1 MSEEITNVNTVQQP
15 TTTEGQTG
23 AASAPQ
29 ENSMV
34 NVSTENNTVDNVQP
48 AVGEQVENAQA
59 TDITDKFVE
68 PKPDVNVE
76 ALQKQVQEYQAK
88 EQETR
93 ELLSRL
99 GTDGNTDI
107 QVLEA
112 IKQRDII
119 DNQAQQAY
127 VKLCNKYGVDYR
139 AENIEASAKALKEKD
154 PQAYYDLQYELGQL
168 DSIVNEKRGVIDNF
182 ITQKQVQTS
191 LNKYGQFLNA
201 SPALKQQLN
210 SYLNT
215 VPLTDPVNQIDTFM
229 QMATAIQREAI
240 EIGKILAQQQAQ
252 AQSPANVLNNSVMAQ
267 QTSYAAT
274 PPKTWTRQEIAAM
287 SDKEF
292 AKYEK
297 EIDRAV
303 REGRVI

>member
-23 AASAPQ
+23 AAPATQ
-29 ENSMV
+29 ENSTV

-68 PKPDVNVE
+68 PKQDVNVE

-99 GTDGNTDI
+99 GTDGTTDI

-168 DSIVNEKRGVIDNF
+168 DSIVNEKRGVLDNF

-191 LNKYGQFLNA
+191 LNKYGQLLNA

>member
-23 AASAPQ
+23 AAPATQ

-68 PKPDVNVE
+68 PKQDVNVE
-76 ALQKQVQEYQAK
+76 ALQKQVQEYQTK

-99 GTDGNTDI
+99 GTDGTTDI

-191 LNKYGQFLNA
+191 LNKYGQLLNA

>member
-23 AASAPQ
+23 AAPATQ
-29 ENSMV
+29 ENSTV
-34 NVSTENNTVDNVQP
+34 DVSTENNTVDNVQP
-48 AVGEQVENAQA
+48 AVGEQTENAQA

-68 PKPDVNVE
+68 PKQDVNVE

-168 DSIVNEKRGVIDNF
+168 DNIVNEKRGVIDNF

-191 LNKYGQFLNA
+191 LNKYGQLLNA

-210 SYLNT
+210 SYLDT

>member
-23 AASAPQ
+23 AAPATQ

-68 PKPDVNVE
+68 PKQDVNVE

-99 GTDGNTDI
+99 GTDGTTDI

-154 PQAYYDLQYELGQL
+154 PQAYYDLQYELGLL

-191 LNKYGQFLNA
+191 LNKYGQLLNA
-201 SPALKQQLN
+201 SPSLKQQLN

>member
-23 AASAPQ
+23 AAPATQ
-29 ENSMV
+29 ENSTV

-48 AVGEQVENAQA
+48 TVGEQVENAQA

-191 LNKYGQFLNA
+191 LNKYGQLVNA

>member
-23 AASAPQ
+23 AAPATQ
-29 ENSMV
+29 ENSTV
-34 NVSTENNTVDNVQP
+34 DVSTENNTVDNVQP

-68 PKPDVNVE
+68 PKQDVNVE

-99 GTDGNTDI
+99 GTDGTTDI

-191 LNKYGQFLNA
+191 LNKYGQLLNA

>member
-68 PKPDVNVE
+68 PKQDVNVE

-99 GTDGNTDI
+99 GTDGTTDI

-127 VKLCNKYGVDYR
+127 VKVCNKYGVDYR

-168 DSIVNEKRGVIDNF
+168 DNIVNEKRGVIDNF
-182 ITQKQVQTS
+182 ITQKQVQSS
-191 LNKYGQFLNA
+191 LKQYGQLLNA

-215 VPLTDPVNQIDTFM
+215 VPLTDPVNQINTFM

>member
-1 MSEEITNVNTVQQP
+1 MTEESTNVNTVQQ
-15 TTTEGQTG
+15 TTTTAGQTG
-23 AASAPQ
+23 TAPATQ
-29 ENSMV
+29 ENSTV

-48 AVGEQVENAQA
+48 AVGEQTENAQA

-76 ALQKQVQEYQAK
+76 TLQKQVQEYQAK

-99 GTDGNTDI
+99 GTDGTTDI

-191 LNKYGQFLNA
+191 LNKYGQLLNA

-215 VPLTDPVNQIDTFM
+215 VPLTNPVNQIDTFM

>member
-23 AASAPQ
+23 SAPAPQ
-29 ENSMV
+29 ENSTV

-48 AVGEQVENAQA
+48 AVGEQTENAQA

-68 PKPDVNVE
+68 PKQDVNVE
-76 ALQKQVQEYQAK
+76 ALEKQVQEYQAK
-88 EQETR
+88 EQETK

-99 GTDGNTDI
+99 GTDGTTDI

-168 DSIVNEKRGVIDNF
+168 DNIVNEKRGVIDNF
-182 ITQKQVQTS
+182 VTQKQVQTS
-191 LNKYGQFLNA
+191 LNKYGQLLNA

>member
-23 AASAPQ
+23 SAPAPQ
-29 ENSMV
+29 ENSTV

-48 AVGEQVENAQA
+48 AVGEQTENAQA

-68 PKPDVNVE
+68 PKQDVNVE

-99 GTDGNTDI
+99 GTDGTTDI

-168 DSIVNEKRGVIDNF
+168 DNIVNEKRGVIDNF

-191 LNKYGQFLNA
+191 LNKYGQILNA

-267 QTSYAAT
+267 QTSYSAT

>member
-23 AASAPQ
+23 AAPATQ

-59 TDITDKFVE
+59 TDITDKFVG
-68 PKPDVNVE
+68 PKQDVNVE

-107 QVLEA
+107 QALEA

-191 LNKYGQFLNA
+191 LNKYGQLLNA

>member
-68 PKPDVNVE
+68 PKQDVNVE

-99 GTDGNTDI
+99 GTDGTTDI

-191 LNKYGQFLNA
+191 LNKYGQLLNA

-215 VPLTDPVNQIDTFM
+215 VPLTDPVNQIGTFM

>member
-23 AASAPQ
+23 AAPATQ

-68 PKPDVNVE
+68 PKQDVNVE

-168 DSIVNEKRGVIDNF
+168 DNIVNEKRGVIDNF

-191 LNKYGQFLNA
+191 LNKYGQLLNA

-215 VPLTDPVNQIDTFM
+215 VPQTDPVNQIDTFM

>member
-23 AASAPQ
+23 AAPATQ
-29 ENSMV
+29 ENSTV

-48 AVGEQVENAQA
+48 TVGEQVENAQA

-127 VKLCNKYGVDYR
+127 VKFCNKYGVDYR

-168 DSIVNEKRGVIDNF
+168 DNIVNEKRGVIDNF

-191 LNKYGQFLNA
+191 LNKYGQLLNA

>member
-1 MSEEITNVNTVQQP
+1 MTEESTNVNTVQQ
-15 TTTEGQTG
+15 TTTTAGQTG
-23 AASAPQ
+23 TAPATQ
-29 ENSMV
+29 ENSTV

-48 AVGEQVENAQA
+48 AVGEQTENAQA

-99 GTDGNTDI
+99 GTDGTTDI

-191 LNKYGQFLNA
+191 LNKYGQLLNA

-229 QMATAIQREAI
+229 QIATAIQREAI

>member
-23 AASAPQ
+23 AAPATQ

-48 AVGEQVENAQA
+48 TVGEQVENAQA

-68 PKPDVNVE
+68 PKQDVNVE

-99 GTDGNTDI
+99 GTDGTTNI

-168 DSIVNEKRGVIDNF
+168 DSIVNEKRGVIDTF

-191 LNKYGQFLNA
+191 LNKYGQLLNA

>member
-23 AASAPQ
+23 AAPATQ

-48 AVGEQVENAQA
+48 AVGEQVENAPA

-68 PKPDVNVE
+68 PKQDVNVE
-76 ALQKQVQEYQAK
+76 ALQKQVQEYQTK

-168 DSIVNEKRGVIDNF
+168 DNIVNEKRGVIDNF

-191 LNKYGQFLNA
+191 LNKYGQLLNA

>member
-23 AASAPQ
+23 AAPATQ

-68 PKPDVNVE
+68 PKQDVNVE

-99 GTDGNTDI
+99 GTDGTTDI

-191 LNKYGQFLNA
+191 LNKYGQLLNA
-201 SPALKQQLN
+201 SPVLKQQLN

-215 VPLTDPVNQIDTFM
+215 VPLTAPVNQIDTFM

>member
-23 AASAPQ
+23 AAPATQ

-48 AVGEQVENAQA
+48 AVGEQTENAQA

-99 GTDGNTDI
+99 GTDGTTDI

-191 LNKYGQFLNA
+191 LNKYGQLLNA

-240 EIGKILAQQQAQ
+240 EIGKILTQQQAQ

>member
-68 PKPDVNVE
+68 PKQDVNVE

-99 GTDGNTDI
+99 GTDGTTDI

-191 LNKYGQFLNA
+191 LNKYGQLLNT

-252 AQSPANVLNNSVMAQ
+252 AQSPANILNNSVMAQ

>member
-23 AASAPQ
+23 AAPATQ

-68 PKPDVNVE
+68 PKQDVNVE

-127 VKLCNKYGVDYR
+127 VKLCNRYGVDYR

-154 PQAYYDLQYELGQL
+154 PQAYYDLQYELGLL

-191 LNKYGQFLNA
+191 LNKYGQLLNA

-229 QMATAIQREAI
+229 QMATAIQREAV

>member
-23 AASAPQ
+23 AAPATQ

-68 PKPDVNVE
+68 PKQDVNVE

-168 DSIVNEKRGVIDNF
+168 DNIVNEKRGVIDNF

-191 LNKYGQFLNA
+191 FNKYGQLLNA

>member
-23 AASAPQ
+23 AAPATQ
-29 ENSMV
+29 ENSTV

-68 PKPDVNVE
+68 PKQDVNVE

-99 GTDGNTDI
+99 GTDGTTDI

-191 LNKYGQFLNA
+191 LNKYGQLLNA

-229 QMATAIQREAI
+229 QIATAIQREAI

>member
-23 AASAPQ
+23 AAPATQ

-68 PKPDVNVE
+68 PKQDVNVE

-191 LNKYGQFLNA
+191 LNKYGQLLNA

>member
-23 AASAPQ
+23 AAPATQ

-68 PKPDVNVE
+68 PKQDVNVE

-99 GTDGNTDI
+99 GTDGNTDT

-168 DSIVNEKRGVIDNF
+168 DNIVNEKRGVIDNF

-191 LNKYGQFLNA
+191 LNKYGQLLNA

>member
-1 MSEEITNVNTVQQP
+1 MTEESTNVNTVQQ
-15 TTTEGQTG
+15 TTTTAGQTG
-23 AASAPQ
+23 TAPATQ
-29 ENSMV
+29 ENSTV

-48 AVGEQVENAQA
+48 AVGEQTENAQA

-99 GTDGNTDI
+99 GTDGTTDI

-191 LNKYGQFLNA
+191 FNKYGQLLNA

>member
-1 MSEEITNVNTVQQP
+1 MSEEITNVNTVQQS

-23 AASAPQ
+23 SAPATQ
-29 ENSMV
+29 ENSTV
-34 NVSTENNTVDNVQP
+34 NVSTENNTVDNVQS
-48 AVGEQVENAQA
+48 AVGEANENAQA

-68 PKPDVNVE
+68 PKQDVNVE

-99 GTDGNTDI
+99 GTDGTTDI

-191 LNKYGQFLNA
+191 LNKYGQLLNA

-229 QMATAIQREAI
+229 QMATAIQSEAI

>member
-23 AASAPQ
+23 SAPATQ
-29 ENSMV
+29 ENSTV

-68 PKPDVNVE
+68 PKQDVNVE
-76 ALQKQVQEYQAK
+76 ALQKQVQEYQTK

-168 DSIVNEKRGVIDNF
+168 DNIVNEKRGVIDNF

-191 LNKYGQFLNA
+191 LSKYGQLLNA

>member
-1 MSEEITNVNTVQQP
+1 MSKEITNVNTVQQP

-23 AASAPQ
+23 AAPATQ

-48 AVGEQVENAQA
+48 TVGEQVENAQA

-68 PKPDVNVE
+68 PKQDVNVE

-99 GTDGNTDI
+99 GTDGTTDI
-107 QVLEA
+107 QVLEV

-191 LNKYGQFLNA
+191 LNKYGQLLNA

>member
-48 AVGEQVENAQA
+48 AVGEQTENAQA

-68 PKPDVNVE
+68 PKQDVNVE

-99 GTDGNTDI
+99 GTDGTTDI

-154 PQAYYDLQYELGQL
+154 PLAYYDLQYELGQL
-168 DSIVNEKRGVIDNF
+168 DNIVNEKRGVIDNF

-191 LNKYGQFLNA
+191 LNKYGQLLNA

-267 QTSYAAT
+267 QTSYSAT

>member
-1 MSEEITNVNTVQQP
+1 MSEEIINVNTVQQP

-23 AASAPQ
+23 AAPATQ

-48 AVGEQVENAQA
+48 TVGEQVENAQA

-68 PKPDVNVE
+68 PKQDVNVE

-99 GTDGNTDI
+99 GTDGTTDI

-191 LNKYGQFLNA
+191 LNKYGQLLNA
-201 SPALKQQLN
+201 SPTLKQQLN

>member
-23 AASAPQ
+23 AAPATQ
-29 ENSMV
+29 ENSTV
-34 NVSTENNTVDNVQP
+34 NVSTENNAVDNVQP
-48 AVGEQVENAQA
+48 TVGEQVENAQA

-68 PKPDVNVE
+68 PKQDVNVE

-99 GTDGNTDI
+99 GTDGTTDI

-191 LNKYGQFLNA
+191 LNKYGQLLNA

>member
-48 AVGEQVENAQA
+48 AVGEQTENAQA

-68 PKPDVNVE
+68 PKQDVNVE

-191 LNKYGQFLNA
+191 FNKYGQLLNA

>member
-68 PKPDVNVE
+68 PKQDVNVE

-99 GTDGNTDI
+99 GTDGTTDI

-119 DNQAQQAY
+119 DNQSQQAY

-191 LNKYGQFLNA
+191 LNKYGQLLNA

>member
-23 AASAPQ
+23 AAPATQ

-68 PKPDVNVE
+68 PKQDVNVE

-107 QVLEA
+107 QVLEV

-191 LNKYGQFLNA
+191 LNKYGQLLNA

>member
-23 AASAPQ
+23 TAPATQ
-29 ENSMV
+29 ENSTV

-68 PKPDVNVE
+68 PKQDVNVE

-127 VKLCNKYGVDYR
+127 VKLCNRYGVDYR

-154 PQAYYDLQYELGQL
+154 PQAYYDLQYELGLL

-191 LNKYGQFLNA
+191 LNKYGQLLNA

>member
-23 AASAPQ
+23 AAPATQ

-68 PKPDVNVE
+68 PKQDVNVE

-99 GTDGNTDI
+99 GTDGTTDI

-168 DSIVNEKRGVIDNF
+168 DNIVNEKRGVIDNF

-191 LNKYGQFLNA
+191 LNNYGQLLNA

>member
-1 MSEEITNVNTVQQP
+1 MSEEIINVNTVQQP
-15 TTTEGQTG
+15 TTIEGTTG
-23 AASAPQ
+23 TAPAPQ
-29 ENSMV
+29 ENSTV
-34 NVSTENNTVDNVQP
+34 NVSTENNTVEKVQP
-48 AVGEQVENAQA
+48 TVGEQVENAQT

-68 PKPDVNVE
+68 PKSNVNVE

-99 GTDGNTDI
+99 GTDGTTDI

-139 AENIEASAKALKEKD
+139 AENIEASAKALKEED

-168 DSIVNEKRGVIDNF
+168 DNIVNEKRGVIDNF
-182 ITQKQVQTS
+182 ITQKQVQSS
-191 LNKYGQFLNA
+191 LKQYGQLLNA

-215 VPLTDPVNQIDTFM
+215 VPLTDPVNQINTFM

>member
-23 AASAPQ
+23 AAPATQ

-48 AVGEQVENAQA
+48 TVGEQVENAQA

-68 PKPDVNVE
+68 PKQDVNVE

-191 LNKYGQFLNA
+191 LNKYGQLLNA

>member
-23 AASAPQ
+23 AAPATQ
-29 ENSMV
+29 ENSTV

-48 AVGEQVENAQA
+48 TVGEQVENAQA

-68 PKPDVNVE
+68 PKPDVNAE

-168 DSIVNEKRGVIDNF
+168 DNIVNEKRGVIDNF

-191 LNKYGQFLNA
+191 LNKYGQLLNA